1 MRRRA
6 FVGSALAA
14 SAGALGA
21 RRSPAEQ
28 RVWDCIIVGAGTAGL
43 PAAIFAARRGAQ
55 VLLVDPYDKLGG
67 NLHHA
72 NGQIAAAGSRLQAAL
87 DIADSPDIHYEDVME
102 ISRGLADPDIIR
114 TTVDHAPDTINW
126 LLDGGLAPLPG
137 HPVTGESPGRPGY
150 SVPRYLWAKEEG
162 RAILRVALDSLAPH
176 LSAGRVF
183 AQLNTRATGL
193 LTADGGAVEGVQA
206 EAGGQRLSFRGRNVL
221 LASGGYAMN
230 PALFERLTGH
240 PAYAGASHPHALGD
254 GLQLAVSVGGW
265 LRGQRLHRAGTGSIL
280 TAQSFNAKSYARF
293 DTRPQRRL
301 PWEIWV
307 NAQGRR
313 FIREDEPSVYQRS
326 LALLQQPRLRYAIL
340 FDQGIFA
347 AAPVGIPGWSRQKML
362 EHFGAHPMFL
372 RGDSLGQLAEAAGL
386 DAQGLSETVADY
398 NRGVRRRRDRLGR
411 RHLPAPIDN
420 PPFYAI
426 IHLGRSAT
434 SSAGVVVDRQLR
446 VLRGDGE
453 PVPNLY
459 AAGEVLGSG
468 VTLGNAFVP
477 GMMLTPALTL
487 GRLLGQRLPLPS
499 GTRPIG

>member
-14 SAGALGA
+14 SVGAFGT
-21 RRSPAEQ
+21 RRSQAAQ
-28 RVWDCIIVGAGTAGL
+28 RVWDCIVVGAGTAGL

-55 VLLVDPYDKLGG
+55 VLLIDPYDKLGG
-67 NLHHA
+67 NLHRA
-72 NGQIAAAGSRLQAAL
+72 SGQIAAAGSRLQAAL
-87 DIADSPDIHYEDVME
+87 NIADSPDAHYEDVMR
-102 ISRGLADPDIIR
+102 ISQDLADPDIIR
-114 TTVDHAPDTINW
+114 ATVDHAPDTINW

-150 SVPRYLWAKEEG
+150 SIPRYLWAKEEG
-162 RAILRVALDSLAPH
+162 RAILRVVLNDLAPEMA
-176 LSAGRVF
+176 AGRVV
-183 AQLNTRATGL
+183 AQLNTRVTGL
-193 LTADGGAVEGVQA
+193 LTEDGGAVEGVRAQA
-206 EAGGQRLSFRGRNVL
+206 SGQRLSFRGRNVL

-230 PALFERLTGH
+230 PELFERLTGH

-254 GLQLAVSVGGW
+254 GLKLAVSVGGW

-280 TAQSFNAKSYARF
+280 TAESFDAKSYARF
-293 DTRPQRRL
+293 DTSPQRRP

-340 FDQGIFA
+340 FDQRILD
-347 AAPVGIPGWSRQKML
+347 AAPVGIPGWDRPKMQA
-362 EHFGAHPMFL
+362 HFGAHPMFL
-372 RGDSLGQLAEAAGL
+372 KGESLEQLAAAAGL
-386 DAQGLSETVADY
+386 DAQGLSETLADY
-398 NRGVRRRRDRLGR
+398 NEGTRRRSDRLGR
-411 RHLPAPIDN
+411 RHLPAPIDK

-434 SSAGVVVDRQLR
+434 SSAGVVVDRELR
-446 VLRGDGE
+446 VLRGGGE

-468 VTLGNAFVP
+468 VTLGKAFVP

-487 GRLLGQRLPLPS
+487 GRLLGQRLPLP
-499 GTRPIG
+499 GAGRRIG